1 MVLFSRFL
9 YVSLALVVLP
19 SAVAIYWFIY
29 KWQVCSRYFC
39 CSPAVLSSN
48 MLIRNQMHQIGI
60 IHTPQIA
67 MSSCCH
73 NIHSKI
79 TNIHTPF
86 ILLADRI
93 SPRVKIV
100 PAVHNPSISWISSSI
115 GTSAVLYFS
124 PLFSLYVLTW
134 DCPKKAIYFN
144 IQFAWKIKMS
154 FHTLPGYRHARE
166 QKYFTSLR
174 TAVPIELIGTPSWIK
189 NGNDYLL
196 STCGIFMMIHTHQ
209 KLIYF
214 ANLQIDNHKKQPSE
228 CTNLHSILLTFLF

>member
-1 MVLFSRFL
+1 MASLPPIFL
-9 YVSLALVVLP
+9 QLPCCPILQYAYTQSNASDRYYPYTTNRNVVLLP
-19 SAVAIYWFIY
+19 QHTFENT
-29 KWQVCSRYFC
+29 
-39 CSPAVLSSN
+39 N
-48 MLIRNQMHQIGI
+48 M
-60 IHTPQIA
+60 
-67 MSSCCH
+67 
-73 NIHSKI
+73 
-79 TNIHTPF
+79 HTPF

-93 SPRVKIV
+93 FRWVKTI
-100 PAVHNPSISWISSSI
+100 PAVHNPSINWISSSI

-134 DCPKKAIYFN
+134 DCPKKCPIYFN
-144 IQFAWKIKMS
+144 IQFAWKIKMG
-154 FHTLPGYRHARE
+154 FHTLPGYRHTRE

-196 STCGIFMMIHTHQ
+196 STCGIFMMIHSLQ

>member
-29 KWQVCSRYFC
+29 KWQVCRRYFC
-39 CSPAVLSSN
+39 SFPAVLSN

-60 IHTPQIA
+60 THTPQIA

-79 TNIHTPF
+79 TNMHTPF

-93 SPRVKIV
+93 SRRVKII
-100 PAVHNPSISWISSSI
+100 PAVHNPSINWISSSI

-134 DCPKKAIYFN
+134 DCPKNAIY
-144 IQFAWKIKMS
+144 ILIS
-154 FHTLPGYRHARE
+154 SLPGKLKWVFIHYPDTVMH
-166 QKYFTSLR
+166 
-174 TAVPIELIGTPSWIK
+174 GNK
-189 NGNDYLL
+189 NI
-196 STCGIFMMIHTHQ
+196 SQ
-209 KLIYF
+209 V
-214 ANLQIDNHKKQPSE
+214 
-228 CTNLHSILLTFLF
+228 